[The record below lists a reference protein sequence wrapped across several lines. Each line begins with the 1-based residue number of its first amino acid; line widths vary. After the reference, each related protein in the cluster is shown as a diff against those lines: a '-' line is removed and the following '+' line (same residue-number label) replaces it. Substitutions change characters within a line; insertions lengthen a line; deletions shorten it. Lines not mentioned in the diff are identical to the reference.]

1 MNFVSCLT
9 AASTP
14 SPSTI
19 QGPLPCNALRRH
31 QLFHWLQYTFCVLP
45 PTEASAR
52 VSTSL
57 SASFS
62 SPPSPTLVPARRG
75 LRSVHDC
82 AFRVIAPHTMPSMY
96 SVGKSGC
103 RIVTKISQPLLPIV
117 CSLHS
122 PCTSVCRLRAIFS
135 FGHLEIPSAATFCT
149 PGICFAS

>member
-62 SPPSPTLVPARRG
+62 SPPSPTHVPARR
-75 LRSVHDC
+75 LRVHAS
-82 AFRVIAPHTMPSMY
+82 AFRVIALHTMSSMY
-96 SVGKSGC
+96 SVGKSSC
-103 RIVTKISQPLLPIV
+103 TIVSKNWQPLLLLL

-122 PCTSVCRLRAIFS
+122 PCTSVCTLLEIFS
-135 FGHLEIPSAATFCT
+135 FGYLEIPSDTTFCLSL
-149 PGICFAS
+149 IHI